1 MYYSKEMTEKARAV
15 IAGEIDIPCPIG
27 WHTLYESNVLC
38 AYACTLLRLPDAG
51 IDADAIGA
59 EDIRIFQYGVEH
71 NIETVT
77 GIMYSHE
84 AAGIT
89 DGRYDGVGGSDL
101 YRWIIGRCD
110 DAEKWH
116 RAKRAGILYL
126 MKVKHKECSS
136 HSDFEKFCCGFL
148 TDCQDLVTANVAFP
162 TVPIFG
168 CIFAVKQYKVL
179 NGMRSSGK
187 SSFTTLTKMGE
198 ACTMQSEF
206 AERRWSQYM
215 GKVKNEP
222 ESDSGI
228 QGKENSNQFLTQ
240 IVTPIVTTLIINAIV
255 LFSSNAA
262 KLPVR
267 MDNIEKNVDALNS
280 RINTVE
286 SNFNQKIDETK
297 SDIRD
302 DIEGVGDDITRL
314 ENLILPFLHLK
325 PSAEVQQ
332 QITYAYGEVNRVE
345 QSGGLILTSASV
357 VAYNDHGAEFTANQL
372 SDIKLLLPY
381 HEGKQ
386 NVFFY
391 GQFDEENRWDGDCL
405 VNIYENGTLKL
416 ITDAV
421 YENGKLLNFK
431 QAFPD
436 TTTGGQAVWTFSERT
451 AQDDFSTGRT
461 WHYFRNG
468 NYDQNFQFDSVTA
481 KDMISAD
488 DLRSVVGTDIEG
500 YYCGVNSDGHFNDNT
515 GNAYM
520 VKYFPD
526 GLVRTLY
533 VGAFVNGQFEDQSG
547 NAWMIGKNKPE
558 ESYSYYKGPFKNGNP
573 VKDIKYWQYNLTVE
587 EINAILEKTGFKSDC
602 KLVWKYPSV

>member
-1 MYYSKEMTEKARAV
+1 M
-15 IAGEIDIPCPIG
+15 
-27 WHTLYESNVLC
+27 
-38 AYACTLLRLPDAG
+38 LRLS
-51 IDADAIGA
+51 
-59 EDIRIFQYGVEH
+59 
-71 NIETVT
+71 N
-77 GIMYSHE
+77 
-84 AAGIT
+84 
-89 DGRYDGVGGSDL
+89 
-101 YRWIIGRCD
+101 
-110 DAEKWH
+110 
-116 RAKRAGILYL
+116 
-126 MKVKHKECSS
+126 
-136 HSDFEKFCCGFL
+136 
-148 TDCQDLVTANVAFP
+148 
-162 TVPIFG
+162 
-168 CIFAVKQYKVL
+168 KQL
-179 NGMRSSGK
+179 
-187 SSFTTLTKMGE
+187 L
-198 ACTMQSEF
+198 
-206 AERRWSQYM
+206 
-215 GKVKNEP
+215 
-222 ESDSGI
+222 
-228 QGKENSNQFLTQ
+228 SN
-240 IVTPIVTTLIINAIV
+240 
-255 LFSSNAA
+255 
-262 KLPVR
+262 
-267 MDNIEKNVDALNS
+267 DLNS

-297 SDIRD
+297 SDISG
-302 DIEGVGDDITRL
+302 DIEDVGDDITRL

-325 PSAEVQQ
+325 PSTEVQQ

-357 VAYNDHGAEFTANQL
+357 VAYNDHGAEYTANQL

-461 WHYFRNG
+461 WHYFQNG

-488 DLRSVVGTDIEG
+488 DLRGVVGTDIEG

-558 ESYSYYKGPFKNGNP
+558 ESYSYYKGAFKNGNP
-573 VKDIKYWQYNLTVE
+573 VKDIKYWQYDLTVE
-587 EINAILEKTGFKSDC
+587 EIHAILEKTGFKSDC